1 MDNKFQQKQ
10 AEAISKMTDY
20 ADKLSQMTVDN
31 SKISEVCDKVT
42 EIISALKIA
51 ESVFDKF
58 NNADESYGIQAI
70 LSTDDYLNWLIDHID
85 KDRQNNDWIRVL
97 QKTLSLLMCVFAS
110 EMRVHFNNKAN
121 SILSDLKKDKI

>member
-20 ADKLSQMTVDN
+20 AAKLSQMTVDN

-42 EIISALKIA
+42 EIISALKKA

-58 NNADESYGIQAI
+58 NNADASYGIQAI
-70 LSTDDYLNWLIDHID
+70 LSTDDYLNWLIDHLD

-97 QKTLSLLMCVFAS
+97 QETLNLLMCVFAS
-110 EMRVHFNNKAN
+110 EMGVHVNNKAN

>member
-1 MDNKFQQKQ
+1 MDNKFQQEQ

-20 ADKLSQMTVDN
+20 AAKLSQMTVDN

-42 EIISALKIA
+42 EIISALKKA

-58 NNADESYGIQAI
+58 NNADASYGIQTI
-70 LSTDDYLNWLIDHID
+70 LSTDDYLNWLIDHLD

-97 QKTLSLLMCVFAS
+97 QETLSLLMCVFAS